1 MRVVSQGKKQR
12 NFNVLA
18 KDKIDEKPLQDF
30 SMANAAKNVS
40 RAKYLWSKGTE
51 LTIECEEVVRQWW
64 GYSMGHCYRKQN
76 YLYGCP
82 QKP

>member
-1 MRVVSQGKKQR
+1 MRRAQKFQFSRGVSEFLRVVSQGKKQR

-40 RAKYLWSKGTE
+40 RSKVLMVE
-51 LTIECEEVVRQWW
+51 
-64 GYSMGHCYRKQN
+64 GY
-76 YLYGCP
+76 
-82 QKP
+82 